1 MSDSTGRAM
10 TAFLVWIVQL
20 FLSVLA
26 AGATFLESLSI
37 ASCTA
42 TSCDYAA
49 HAAIVNTLYIGAV
62 VLLIVSG
69 AAILLLRRSRGVVLA
84 PLIGIVL
91 LLALLVIT
99 YVAGREA
106 LTLPLFG
113 NRLA

>member
-1 MSDSTGRAM
+1 MSDSTGRAT

-26 AGATFLESLSI
+26 AGTTLLETLSI

-49 HAAIVNTLYIGAV
+49 YAAIVNTLYIGAL

-91 LLALLVIT
+91 LMALLVIT